1 MNRCSKLKK
10 ISLFFDENFA
20 KPIQHHMEM
29 NSERLETLLAR
40 ILQLRIAV
48 LGDFALD
55 FYFDI
60 QTSTGEFSIETTKEV
75 HLASQPRAY
84 LGGAGNVAKN
94 LAILGA
100 QVSAF
105 GVRGNDLFGREMA
118 HQMASLGIDATNI
131 MQIAID
137 TPTYT
142 KPMSGIVEQNR
153 IDFGTRSPNFQDQTS
168 ELIKAL
174 EAKNFDWVIINEQF
188 GRPLLQAQ
196 HIENLYLK
204 NALAD
209 LRSLGSHAKHLP
221 LKVNEAEFI
230 HIHQKPATKENIQ
243 SWAATRK
250 QAVLVTL
257 GEKGMIYASQDE
269 FHHQPAF
276 QVKGPI
282 DTVGAGDMVVAGF
295 SAARA
300 AGASVQEACEFASLA
315 VHISIHQ
322 IGETGSAS
330 PDAIRQLY
338 HGHSIA

>member
-1 MNRCSKLKK
+1 MT
-10 ISLFFDENFA
+10 
-20 KPIQHHMEM
+20 
-29 NSERLETLLAR
+29 SERLETILAR
-40 ILQLRIAV
+40 IPTLRIAV
-48 LGDFALD
+48 LGDFAVD

-118 HQMASLGIDATNI
+118 HQMCLLGIDATN
-131 MQIAID
+131 MLESDID
-137 TPTYT
+137 TPTYS
-142 KPMSGIVEQNR
+142 KPMRCDEELNR
-153 IDFGTRSPNFQDQTS
+153 IDFGTRSANFQDQTGD
-168 ELIKAL
+168 LL
-174 EAKNFDWVIINEQF
+174 AKLQSDSFDWIIVNEQF
-188 GRPLLQAQ
+188 GKPLLQAN
-196 HIENLYLK
+196 HIEALSFQQ
-204 NALAD
+204 ALAD
-209 LRSLGSHAKHLP
+209 LRSLGSRAKQLP

-230 HIHQKPATKENIQ
+230 KIQQKPATDENIQ
-243 SWAATRK
+243 AWASSRK
-250 QAVLVTL
+250 KPVLVTL
-257 GEKGMIYASQDE
+257 GENGMVYASEED

-276 QVKGPI
+276 PVKGPI

-300 AGASVQEACEFASLA
+300 AGASIQEACEFASLA

-322 IGETGSAS
+322 VGETGSAS
-330 PDAIRQLY
+330 QEAIRQNH
-338 HGHSIA
+338 HGYSIA